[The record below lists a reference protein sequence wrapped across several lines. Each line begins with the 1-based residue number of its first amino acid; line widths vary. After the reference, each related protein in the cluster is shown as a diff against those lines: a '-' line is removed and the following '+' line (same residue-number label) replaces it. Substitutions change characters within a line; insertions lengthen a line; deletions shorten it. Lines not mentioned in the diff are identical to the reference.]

1 MGTLAS
7 NRKGYIQGPA
17 VSGYA
22 DAHSSSSNGTAFDAQ
37 TSNQTTAIQYF
48 QSSGRGGGTFRFT
61 RAFIHFDTS
70 GISGGSNFQLT
81 LTSVAGNSSNSDHN
95 VIAVNHTAG
104 SGNGGELANSDFDN
118 VVKSTTWSASTAF
131 PSSGSVTI
139 TLNASAASEI
149 IGENDF
155 NIALILKHDLDEAE
169 ESPLGEDGA
178 ISNGIAFGS
187 AINLTY
193 TDAVTGYGH
202 KVSSVASGS
211 IGKVNTVAT
220 ASIGKINTVD

>member
-7 NRKGYIQGPA
+7 NRKGYIQGA
-17 VSGYA
+17 SQTSYG
-22 DAHSSSSNGTAFDAQ
+22 DALSATTGTAFDAQ
-37 TSNQTTAIQYF
+37 NSNQSNSIQYF
-48 QSSGRGGGTFRFT
+48 QSSGRGGGTFRFVRT
-61 RAFIHFDTS
+61 FLHFDTS
-70 GISGGSNFQLT
+70 GISGGSSFQLT
-81 LTSVAGNSSNSDHN
+81 LTSIQGSSSSDN
-95 VIAVNHTAG
+95 NIIAVNHTAG
-104 SGNGGELANSDFDN
+104 SGNGGELANADFNN
-118 VVKSTTWSASTAF
+118 VVKSTTWSSSTAF

-139 TLNASAASEI
+139 TLNAAAASEI
-149 IGENDF
+149 IGENNF
-155 NIALILKHDLDEAE
+155 NVALILVHDQQEEE

-193 TDAVTGYGH
+193 TDPVSGYGH
-202 KVSSVASGS
+202 KVSGVASGS